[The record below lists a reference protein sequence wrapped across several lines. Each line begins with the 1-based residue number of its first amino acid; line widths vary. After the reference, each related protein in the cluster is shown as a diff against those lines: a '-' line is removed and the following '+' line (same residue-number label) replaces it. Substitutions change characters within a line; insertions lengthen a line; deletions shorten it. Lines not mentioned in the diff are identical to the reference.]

1 MVSLLP
7 VWPFSSALPPLSD
20 GPSPQGCLHVC
31 PKHQPDPVTILRC
44 SWALCCCQDSFPQ
57 CRYPT
62 TGFSWSGPCL
72 PIGPS
77 LPCSYFPYILPRL
90 LQDWITCSWKM
101 SQCST
106 PLCLQ
111 CLSPLFAW
119 ILLVHEN
126 SIENSILNENSK
138 FSARKPSLPSPSLP
152 VASPPPLFSW
162 LPSRFIQW
170 WRALMRNE
178 TWFKP
183 SFSNFLLM
191 ISDNLLTELQFLNCK
206 MGIPWGFYWDFVL
219 CPVMDTQEP
228 HKLQHSYCFC
238 CASYL

>member
-1 MVSLLP
+1 M
-7 VWPFSSALPPLSD
+7 
-20 GPSPQGCLHVC
+20 
-31 PKHQPDPVTILRC
+31 
-44 SWALCCCQDSFPQ
+44 
-57 CRYPT
+57 
-62 TGFSWSGPCL
+62 WS
-72 PIGPS
+72 
-77 LPCSYFPYILPRL
+77 PCS
-90 LQDWITCSWKM
+90 
-101 SQCST
+101 QCD
-106 PLCLQ
+106 
-111 CLSPLFAW
+111 LSPLLSHLSLMVRLPRASCMSVPNINLILSQSYDAPGLSVVVRTAFLNADTPRQGPHDLAPVCLSAQLCPILISRISCLASCKTESLVPERCHTVPRLCAW
-119 ILLVHEN
+119 ILPVHEN

-191 ISDNLLTELQFLNCK
+191 ISDNLLAELQFLNWKTLRILLRFCALPSD
-206 MGIPWGFYWDFVL
+206 GHTGT
-219 CPVMDTQEP
+219 TQTAAF
-228 HKLQHSYCFC
+228 LLFL